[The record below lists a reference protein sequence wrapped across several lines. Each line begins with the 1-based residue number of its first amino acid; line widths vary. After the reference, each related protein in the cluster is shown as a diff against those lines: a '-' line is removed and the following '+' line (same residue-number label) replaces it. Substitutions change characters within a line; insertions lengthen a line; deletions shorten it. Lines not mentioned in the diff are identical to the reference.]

1 MTALRAAAL
10 VVLCVPALLGAT
22 GLPVGAPAK
31 AGLPT
36 GALAKVGGAQT
47 RRVYVTAVDGS
58 GAPVTDLIAADFVVK
73 EGGKTREVARSGPAT
88 GPIQIAILVDDN
100 GTGIFRYA
108 VGKFIESMLG
118 RAEFAI
124 STVTGQLLRIVD
136 YTPKAE
142 ALSEAI
148 AKLNARPAN
157 NDGGQ
162 LLDAISE
169 TAGDLD
175 RRNAPRPVI
184 LALTVGGEEHSTL
197 PAHHVLDKL
206 RQSGASLNVLLV
218 ANTALRSQ
226 SNPTTAA
233 GLLGENMNLNEVL
246 GDGPKQSGGRRQE
259 IVAATG
265 IASGLDQFAD
275 SLKHQYLIEYTLPDG
290 VKPSDKLSV
299 SVTRKGVTLRAPS
312 RIPDK

>member
-1 MTALRAAAL
+1 MTALCAAAFML
-10 VVLCVPALLGAT
+10 ALLG
-22 GLPVGAPAK
+22 V
-31 AGLPT
+31 AGEP
-36 GALAKVGGAQT
+36 QT
-47 RRVYVTAVDGS
+47 RRVYVTAVDGA
-58 GAPVTDLIAADFVVK
+58 GAPVTDLTAADFTVK
-73 EGGKTREVARSGPAT
+73 EGGKTGEILKAGPAV

-108 VGKFIESMLG
+108 IGRFIETLLG
-118 RAEFAI
+118 RAEFGI

-136 YTPKAE
+136 YTPNAP

-148 AKLNARPAN
+148 AKLKARPATD
-157 NDGGQ
+157 DGGQ

-169 TAGDLD
+169 TAQDLQK
-175 RRNAPRPVI
+175 RKAGRPVI

-206 RQSGASLNVLLV
+206 RQSGAALHVVVV

-226 SNPTTAA
+226 SNPGTAA

-246 GDGPKQSGGRRQE
+246 GDGPQQSGGRRQE

-265 IASGLDQFAD
+265 IASGLEQLAQ

-290 VKPSDKLSV
+290 VKLSDKLSV
-299 SVTRKGVTLRAPS
+299 AVKRKGVTVRAPT
-312 RIPDK
+312 RIPDR